1 VMRFPKVGRF
11 LNFEGSVFGKGLEV
25 RSGGGDCGIG
35 SIARIVRR
43 IMMVLMLRY
52 LAVWTN
58 PMTVRLLNVGRK
70 ICRLASS
77 LSDSRSC
84 NNDDQ

>member
-1 VMRFPKVGRF
+1 MRFPKVGRF
-11 LNFEGSVFGKGLEV
+11 LNFEGSVFGKRLEV

-58 PMTVRLLNVGRK
+58 PMTVQVAECGEKDLQTCVFIERFQVL
-70 ICRLASS
+70 
-77 LSDSRSC
+77 
-84 NNDDQ
+84 Q